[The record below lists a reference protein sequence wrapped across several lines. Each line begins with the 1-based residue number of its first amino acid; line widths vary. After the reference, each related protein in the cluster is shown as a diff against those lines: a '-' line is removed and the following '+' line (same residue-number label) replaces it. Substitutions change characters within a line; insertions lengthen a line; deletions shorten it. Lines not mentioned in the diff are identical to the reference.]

1 MVNKQLFA
9 YNIATK
15 KQRRWLI
22 HRRRKSYSGWIFMM
36 VPLSVW
42 TALKEDFTGLNHP
55 NKMVNLISRWFYFW
69 FFKSLSYVVPSLWT
83 NSKSYWCN
91 QVHTYKISKRF
102 RTASNRLEPLETAP
116 FRMYYRTAVNRLFW
130 FDNTCLIRYSLY
142 DDIRTGSW
150 FSVFWLIL
158 IHRLTAE
165 FAFNSLEQTR
175 TKTYKKINMNPYRNV
190 IEGVSSD

>member
-1 MVNKQLFA
+1 
-9 YNIATK
+9 
-15 KQRRWLI
+15 
-22 HRRRKSYSGWIFMM
+22 
-36 VPLSVW
+36 
-42 TALKEDFTGLNHP
+42 
-55 NKMVNLISRWFYFW
+55 MVNLISRWFYFW

-102 RTASNRLEPLETAP
+102 RTASNRLEPLETAL
-116 FRMYYRTAVNRLFW
+116 FRMYYRTTVNRLFW

-158 IHRLTAE
+158 IHRPTAE
-165 FAFNSLEQTR
+165 FTFNSLEQTR
-175 TKTYKKINMNPYRNV
+175 TKTYKKINMNPHRNV
-190 IEGVSSD
+190 IGGVTSD